1 MVEHFVFPINQ
12 QRLLRVLAVLAVVSL
27 NVGCALDE
35 RLRQVDQQVEESSA
49 LQDRYHRQFE
59 RQMRLEHDNQLVQH
73 VDRPWIVGEAVPLA
87 EHVILPKALQKKVNT
102 SLVFADQGLSLEQ
115 VAQRITLATRIPVRI
130 QPEALLPPAAF
141 LPQHFDGALGA
152 ATQGEQTTPLIYLQG
167 PAEPLAHTLDRISAQ
182 LDVYWRYEN
191 QQIEFYKTVTRFF
204 KLPTLGLETQTH
216 AQLGKQENTSDH
228 GFHSASGTEV
238 RGQNMDILFG
248 MKEKLQAF
256 MTRAGRIEVLA
267 DGSGT
272 IVVKDLP
279 HIVEQMAQ
287 FIQAESKL
295 LKQRVRLVFEELT
308 VSLQGDAERNVDWD
322 IVFQRAAMA
331 AGFSTAG
338 SNTPGQSEASLGIAK
353 GDFSGTEALLQSLAK
368 HTKVV
373 RRNTVPVLTL
383 NKRPVTHALRT
394 TFTYI
399 DKVETTPQFL
409 GGGYEGSAVSLSQ
422 REETVGTLLTVVPDV
437 QEDGLVLLS
446 IAYDNTVAQPL
457 ETVSVGSA
465 QQNMQIQQIAI
476 DGAGMVQQ
484 VLLRPGQ
491 PLLISGFDREQ
502 QEAAQRRL
510 NPDAPLLLG
519 GGDRYGSE
527 RVRTFVIMTVQV
539 EEGR

>member
-141 LPQHFDGALGA
+141 LPQHFDGAFGA
-152 ATQGEQTTPLIYLQG
+152 ATQGEQTTSLIYLQG

-191 QQIEFYKTVTRFF
+191 QQIEFYKTETRFF

-216 AQLGKQENTSDH
+216 AQLGNQESTADH
-228 GFHSASGTEV
+228 GFQGASGTEL
-238 RGQNMDILFG
+238 RGQNRDILLG
-248 MKEKLQAF
+248 MKEKLRTF
-256 MTRAGRIEVLA
+256 MTRAGKIEVLA

-272 IVVKDLP
+272 LVVKDVP
-279 HIVEQMAQ
+279 HVLEKMAQ
-287 FIQAESKL
+287 FIQTESRA
-295 LKQRVRLVFEELT
+295 LKQRVRLIFEELT
-308 VSLQGDAERNVDWD
+308 VSLQEDAERSVDWQLL
-322 IVFQRAAMA
+322 FERAALS
-331 AGFSTAG
+331 AGLSTADHH
-338 SNTPGQSEASLGIAK
+338 SPGQNEASVGINRGGFAGSEAFIR
-353 GDFSGTEALLQSLAK
+353 ALSR
-368 HTKVV
+368 HTRVV
-373 RRNTVPVLTL
+373 RRNTVPVFTL

-394 TFTYI
+394 TFSYI
-399 DKVETTPQFL
+399 DKVETSPQWL

-437 QEDGLVLLS
+437 QDDGQVLLS
-446 IAYDNTVAQPL
+446 VAYDNTVAQPL

-484 VLLRPGQ
+484 VLLRAGQ
-491 PLLISGFDREQ
+491 PLLISGFEREQ
-502 QEAAQRRL
+502 LDASQRRL
-510 NPDAPLLLG
+510 NPGVPLFLG
-519 GGDRYGSE
+519 GGDQYTQE
-527 RVRTFVIMTVQV
+527 RFRTFVIVTVQV
-539 EEGR
+539 EEG